1 MLGWTALG
9 PPHVHWIGPLFA
21 IALIGIANFAIYM
34 ATIDYMVA
42 AYGPRAASATG
53 GNGFCRDLLAGIAA
67 LYARPL
73 YSNIAPGTKWQL
85 PVPSFILAGVAV
97 LLCIP
102 VYVFYIWGEWFRKKS
117 PFASE
122 LEKERGAKK
131 EEREEAIRESREG
144 TPTSSRRGSLDLEE
158 DGEERK
164 GSEGEAEKGPSS
176 PNVVERED
184 AAFHA

>member
-1 MLGWTALG
+1 M
-9 PPHVHWIGPLFA
+9 FA

-73 YSNIAPGTKWQL
+73 YSNILPGTKWQL
-85 PVPSFILAGVAV
+85 SVPSFILTGIAI

-102 VYVFYIWGEWFRKKS
+102 VYVFYIWGAWFRLRS
-117 PFASE
+117 PYASE
-122 LEKERGAKK
+122 LAKERDEKKGA
-131 EEREEAIRESREG
+131 REEAIKESREG
-144 TPTSSRRGSLDLEE
+144 TPATSRIGSRMGSRRASLNDVRAEGNKEPPSPSVMEEEKEGS
-158 DGEERK
+158 
-164 GSEGEAEKGPSS
+164 S
-176 PNVVERED
+176 
-184 AAFHA
+184 FHA